1 MTQIPV
7 KVEFEDGPIP
17 SLFIPNTFT
26 VIVDNEGQEIN
37 KDGLWSTCSQ
47 TPCKQDTA
55 EILTETQ
62 SVPKV
67 ESM

>member
-1 MTQIPV
+1 MPQIPV

-17 SLFIPNTFT
+17 SLLVPNTVTMIF
-26 VIVDNEGQEIN
+26 DNEGQEIN
-37 KDGLWSTCSQ
+37 KDGLWNTCSQ
-47 TPCKQDTA
+47 TPCKQDIA
-55 EILTETQ
+55 EILTEAQ